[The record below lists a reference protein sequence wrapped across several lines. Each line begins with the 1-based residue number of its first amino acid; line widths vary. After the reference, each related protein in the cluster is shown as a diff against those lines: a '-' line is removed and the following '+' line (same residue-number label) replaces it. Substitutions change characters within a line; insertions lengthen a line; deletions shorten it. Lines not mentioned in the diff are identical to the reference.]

1 MGLVVGALVV
11 AVVVCAERVLFRRPW
26 TAIGRELG
34 LGAALLLVIPVFLAA
49 RGAPASPH
57 PGWPW
62 LLPGLFAQA
71 GVAEET
77 LFRGYLFRHVRQGR
91 TFGRAA
97 LVAAVPFVAVHLAM
111 FLTLPWPIALA
122 SVVLAALISVP
133 LAYLFELGGDTI
145 WAPAL
150 VHFVVQ
156 GAIKLVDV
164 PGEAGQVLPLVW
176 LAASAVLPWAVFLVP
191 RRR

>member
-1 MGLVVGALVV
+1 MAVRLDTPLESRRSPDLSRRWPRLLLGLVLGYGVFEFSARALGSDRGQMGLVVGALVV

-97 LVAAVPFVAVHLAM
+97 LGAAVPFVAVHLAM

-122 SVVLAALISVP
+122 SV
-133 LAYLFELGGDTI
+133 
-145 WAPAL
+145 
-150 VHFVVQ
+150 
-156 GAIKLVDV
+156 
-164 PGEAGQVLPLVW
+164 
-176 LAASAVLPWAVFLVP
+176 LPWAVFLVP